1 MRFLL
6 DQSSNARLIPHLQ
19 RPGHDAI
26 RVGREHPP
34 GLPDVEVL
42 RIAYAENRILITDDR
57 DFGELII
64 RERHQ
69 HRGVI
74 YLRLGDYV
82 PLEVAIDRLEYVL
95 THHADQLDQFLVVT
109 RHRVRV
115 RQD

>member
-19 RPGHDAI
+19 RLGHDAI
-26 RVGREHPP
+26 RIGREHPP

-42 RIAYAENRILITDDR
+42 RIAHEEKRTLITDDR

-64 RERHQ
+64 RERRPHM
-69 HRGVI
+69 GVI

-82 PLEVAIDRLEYVL
+82 PLELAVERLEYVL

-109 RHRVRV
+109 RHRVRA
-115 RQD
+115 RQS